1 MPRTS
6 APTIAYDILQAKCKE
21 LGIKSWPEY
30 QKRYKEIE
38 GAKKTLHACYGKQWT
53 GNIAFFGE
61 EARVPRKVKTNV
73 EPKAPKANLANKSAS
88 PAKSKAPAKKAA
100 AKPSNKK
107 IAKPVAVATET
118 TAVVS

>member
-6 APTIAYDILQAKCKE
+6 APTIAYDVLQAKCKE

-61 EARVPRKVKTNV
+61 EARVPRKVKTTLTA
-73 EPKAPKANLANKSAS
+73 KTAS
-88 PAKSKAPAKKAA
+88 TAKSKAPANKAA
-100 AKPSNKK
+100 AKPAAKK
-107 IAKPVAVATET
+107 TASKKAAKPSTAK
-118 TAVVS
+118 TAVNS